1 MTSQPHECA
10 TGDRARE
17 DYTIPLIDR
26 FTRKCLAIDVDTSR
40 AAARIVRVLERV
52 ISVMG
57 TSLVVRV
64 PRLEVAHD

>member
-1 MTSQPHECA
+1 MKSQPHECA
-10 TGDRARE
+10 TGDSERE

-26 FTRKCLAIDVDTSR
+26 CTRKCVAIDVDTSR
-40 AAARIVRVLERV
+40 AAAWIVRVLERV

-57 TSLVVRV
+57 TSLGVRV